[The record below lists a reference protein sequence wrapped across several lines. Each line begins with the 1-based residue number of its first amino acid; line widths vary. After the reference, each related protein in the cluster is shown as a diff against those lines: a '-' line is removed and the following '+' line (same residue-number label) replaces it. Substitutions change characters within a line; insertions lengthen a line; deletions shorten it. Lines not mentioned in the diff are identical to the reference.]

1 MLAAMGRP
9 DRIQRPR
16 TAIVVGL
23 AALVVFGCAG
33 SPAATAT
40 MTRTSPPTASPDVPT
55 SPSAAPATPAPQPSP
70 SSTPRDL
77 SFSSSVYPYSIV
89 LPAGPFE
96 PGPINVVPPPGAW
109 KPATDVW
116 DGTTVISPSSPHQND
131 STSDADGN
139 EFFVVG
145 HATDDGLDAFAER
158 MVGSFAMWHGCS
170 RTPTSRPMTIDDEPA
185 VLIAS
190 PCGQGGVALAARLFV
205 VHEGFGLV
213 FNIRSFR
220 PVDAQQVM
228 DRLAEYVAGVDL
240 RP

>member
-1 MLAAMGRP
+1 MGRP
-9 DRIQRPR
+9 GTIHWTG

-23 AALVVFGCAG
+23 VALLAVGCAG
-33 SPAATAT
+33 STSATAT
-40 MTRTSPPTASPDVPT
+40 PTLTSPPTAPPSVPV
-55 SPSAAPATPAPQPSP
+55 SPSAAPATPTPQPSP
-70 SSTPRDL
+70 SGTPRDL
-77 SFSSSVYPYSIV
+77 SFSSAVYPYSIV
-89 LPAGPFE
+89 LPAAAFE

-116 DGTTVISPSSPHQND
+116 DGTTVISPSNPHQND
-131 STSDADGN
+131 STSDSDGD

-145 HATDDGLDAFAER
+145 HPTEDDLDAFVER
-158 MVGSFAMWHGCS
+158 MAGSFAMWHGCS
-170 RTPTSRPMTIDDEPA
+170 RTPTSRPTTIDDEPA

-220 PVDAQQVM
+220 PVNAQHVM
-228 DRLAEYVAGVDL
+228 DRLNDYVAGVDL